1 MPSPGLNGC
10 TPAPAGTTRPSA
22 PASSSLRASAS
33 SAIAAGTSPCG
44 RVTSSSWA
52 AGSSSLKWP
61 GPPSRS
67 SSSGARSASSKPAGS
82 SRKTSSSIPTVK
94 GAGESKVARSS
105 SASMRLV
112 TLSRGPALASTPM
125 RILDEQVERY
135 LEGLRPERSG
145 PMAEM
150 EELADRDGIPIVHWE
165 AGRFLATLCRALD
178 PVVLEVGTAIG
189 YSTLHMAEQLSE
201 GRVVTLER
209 DPERAARARDFLE
222 RAGVADRV
230 ELVEGD
236 ALETLPALDGPFD
249 LLFVDA
255 SKGEYQRYIELAD
268 PKLDRARACSW
279 WTTS

>member
-1 MPSPGLNGC
+1 
-10 TPAPAGTTRPSA
+10 
-22 PASSSLRASAS
+22 
-33 SAIAAGTSPCG
+33 
-44 RVTSSSWA
+44 
-52 AGSSSLKWP
+52 
-61 GPPSRS
+61 
-67 SSSGARSASSKPAGS
+67 
-82 SRKTSSSIPTVK
+82 
-94 GAGESKVARSS
+94 
-105 SASMRLV
+105 
-112 TLSRGPALASTPM
+112 M

-236 ALETLPALDGPFD
+236 ALQTLPALDGPFD

-268 PKLDRARACSW
+268 PKLTESAVLVVDNLLMSGEVALPEDAETQWRDASLSAARELNVEL
-279 WTTS
+279 TTGSRWLGSVLPVGDGIGFAARG